1 MCQAVADMR
10 KKERQEGRQEAD
22 RRTARN
28 MLKIGNS
35 LEEIAEI
42 LELPMETIKAWEQE
56 GDM

>member
-1 MCQAVADMR
+1 
-10 KKERQEGRQEAD
+10 
-22 RRTARN
+22 

-35 LEEIAEI
+35 LEGIAEI

>member
-1 MCQAVADMR
+1 
-10 KKERQEGRQEAD
+10 
-22 RRTARN
+22 

-56 GDM
+56 GDMSWGSSLVVSRNQEGVGSDSSRKDVDG